1 MQEDE
6 VNNPRCP
13 RIKFSE
19 DEVTSFYKPWSKAL
33 VVRVLE
39 KAFSFLTVKRRL
51 ESLWAK
57 TGRIQ
62 VTDMANDFF
71 LVRFS
76 DMKDY
81 QRAAFDGPW
90 KVAVT
95 RIGNYIGRTVRL
107 DLATTEGA
115 RARYARVCVEI
126 DISRP
131 LLGKYIIDN
140 RILLVEYESLEN
152 ICYSCGFYGHKT
164 DRCIPQSTDSFV
176 PAVPE
181 KGTAVSIN
189 EKDAGEWMTV
199 CRRNGKR
206 GTKSITTSPSEVRSG
221 SRFNILKEPR
231 LVPPVIH
238 NTEPLAAP
246 TTMPTTNGPSSVLAE
261 HLKQVLEEAL
271 AKEDMTNPTQNS
283 EGERTKP
290 LQEVTNT
297 PRNGKDKHPPS
308 GKENSS
314 KITLQTYSGN
324 GNGNLV
330 SVPVAYFNPIFQSTP
345 EDRSRTPMSLQKPKT
360 APPKAKSGG
369 GSKKAI
375 NQVKKTATKPIRKLN
390 PIPSSPANNVST
402 SETIPKAGK
411 PPDPPAQ

>member
-1 MQEDE
+1 
-6 VNNPRCP
+6 
-13 RIKFSE
+13 
-19 DEVTSFYKPWSKAL
+19 
-33 VVRVLE
+33 
-39 KAFSFLTVKRRL
+39 
-51 ESLWAK
+51 
-57 TGRIQ
+57 
-62 VTDMANDFF
+62 MANDFF

-90 KVAVT
+90 KIYDYYITVSRWSPLFNEEEPIRKILTWVRLPKLPIHYFNQVAVT